1 MQMNESL
8 TTIIRNGLQDDGQ
21 KGNSGGKKLMKA
33 NKILLEGNII
43 RYIWHWSVCMGL
55 CRFYYFLLLVC
66 Q

>member
-8 TTIIRNGLQDDGQ
+8 TTIIQNGFQDDGQ

-55 CRFYYFLLLVC
+55 CGFYYFLLLVC
-66 Q
+66 